1 MKPTREIA
9 MVITT
14 INLDDIHKAID
25 RMVLIAHETSPEAMI
40 EIRISHTEG
49 DEED

>member
-1 MKPTREIA
+1 MTIK
-9 MVITT
+9 T

-40 EIRISHTEG
+40 EICIGHIEG
-49 DEED
+49 DE